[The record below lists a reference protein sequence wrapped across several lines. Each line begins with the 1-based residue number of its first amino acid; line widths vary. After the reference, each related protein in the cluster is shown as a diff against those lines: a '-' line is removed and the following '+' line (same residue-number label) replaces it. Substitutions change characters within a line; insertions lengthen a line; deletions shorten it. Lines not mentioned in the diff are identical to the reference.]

1 MADIYGRMNLI
12 MDSMSTVCYILRKSS
27 LCVSS
32 GDIEFDGKTFS
43 LYTQKIGG
51 DADVDFE

>member
-1 MADIYGRMNLI
+1 MTDIYGRMNLI

-32 GDIEFDGKTFS
+32 GDIEFDGEKFKMT
-43 LYTQKIGG
+43 KAVIKEE
-51 DADVDFE
+51 DV